1 MTPPRKAGAKPQAAK
16 KVVAAASPASLKT
29 RVEKLERDL
38 AEVHGFVKSIV
49 DAQIAQT
56 EQALENPDIRRQ
68 VAAAIVAEQYGK
80 GR

>member
-1 MTPPRKAGAKPQAAK
+1 MTPRKATAKPPAK
-16 KVVAAASPASLKT
+16 KVAAASQASLKT

-38 AEVHGFVKSIV
+38 AEVRGFVKSIV

-56 EQALENPDIRRQ
+56 EQALQNPDIRRQ
-68 VAAAIVAEQYGK
+68 VAAAIVDEQFGK

>member
-1 MTPPRKAGAKPQAAK
+1 MTPRKVSAKPPAK
-16 KVVAAASPASLKT
+16 KVAAAASPASLKT

-38 AEVHGFVKSIV
+38 AEVRGFVKSIV

-56 EQALENPDIRRQ
+56 EQALQNPDIRRQ
-68 VAAAIVAEQYGK
+68 VAAAIVDEQFGK